1 MNNTWSKGAWKAI
14 TPIFEDTLRHPFLA
28 ELMRGTLAREKFL
41 HYLNQ
46 DALYLDDF
54 GKVLAGIAVKCR
66 DREQVEDFLAFASDS
81 IAVERALHLSYLG
94 QLDAGA
100 APTPTCLLY
109 TSYLQRQLATAPLE
123 VAAAAVLPCFW
134 IYQAVGDFIIS
145 QRPTPGNPYQD
156 WINTYGGDE
165 FAKSVIRAIAIV
177 DALAEGTTEA
187 VRWEMTR
194 SFVLCTRMEWM
205 FWDAAWRLEGWP
217 RTR

>member
-123 VAAAAVLPCFW
+123 VAVFPFFVVLPGGGRFHHLAASDSG
-134 IYQAVGDFIIS
+134 QS
-145 QRPTPGNPYQD
+145 LPGLD
-156 WINTYGGDE
+156 
-165 FAKSVIRAIAIV
+165 KHLR
-177 DALAEGTTEA
+177 
-187 VRWEMTR
+187 RR
-194 SFVLCTRMEWM
+194 
-205 FWDAAWRLEGWP
+205 
-217 RTR
+217 